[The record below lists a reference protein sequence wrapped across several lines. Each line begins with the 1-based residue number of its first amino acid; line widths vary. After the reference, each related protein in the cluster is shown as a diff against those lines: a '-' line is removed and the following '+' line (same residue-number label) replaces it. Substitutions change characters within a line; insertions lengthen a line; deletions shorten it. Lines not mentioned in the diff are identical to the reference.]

1 MENLE
6 NFSTETNQKPGY
18 SIKIENFE
26 GPLDLLLYLIKKNEI
41 DIYDIPIAQIT
52 KQYLEYI
59 ELMEVLDLDVAGE
72 FIVMAAT
79 LMRIKAQLLLPKP
92 KDQEE
97 SDPRQE
103 LVAALLEYK
112 KFKEVSGILET
123 REKQEMQY
131 YPCSIYYGKDTHKV
145 EVELTK
151 VSLYDLLAVF
161 KQALERTPRETF
173 HEVNYPDITVDE
185 RIEHILNYLEN
196 QNKVLLE
203 DLFKDNPIR
212 LVAIVT
218 FLAILEL
225 VRTKKILILQKK
237 LFDPIWVEKS

>member
-6 NFSTETNQKPGY
+6 NFSTETNQKTAY

-59 ELMEVLDLDVAGE
+59 ELMEVLDLDLAGE

-79 LMRIKAQLLLPKP
+79 LMRIKAQLLLPRP
-92 KDQEE
+92 KDEE
-97 SDPRQE
+97 EFDPRQE

-112 KFKEVSGILET
+112 KFKEVAGILET
-123 REKQEMQY
+123 REKQEMLY
-131 YPCSIYYGKDTHKV
+131 YPCSIYYGQDREKV
-145 EVELTK
+145 KVELTK
-151 VSLYDLLAVF
+151 VNLYDLLAVF
-161 KQALERTPRETF
+161 KQVLEKIPPETY
-173 HEVNYPDITVDE
+173 HEVNYQDITVEE
-185 RIEHILNYLEN
+185 RIEYVLNFLD
-196 QNKVLLE
+196 QQKKVLLE
-203 DLFKDNPIR
+203 ELFKDNPIR

-225 VRTKKILILQKK
+225 VRTKKILVKQKR
-237 LFDPIWVEKS
+237 LFDPIWVEKI

>member
-1 MENLE
+1 MDNLE
-6 NFSTETNQKPGY
+6 NFSTETNQKTGY

-52 KQYLEYI
+52 KQYLDYI

-79 LMRIKAQLLLPKP
+79 LMRIKAQLLLPRP
-92 KDQEE
+92 KDEE
-97 SDPRQE
+97 EFDPRQE
-103 LVAALLEYK
+103 LVAALLEYN
-112 KFKEVSGILET
+112 KFKEAAKILEAQE
-123 REKQEMQY
+123 RQEMQF
-131 YPCSIYYGKDTHKV
+131 YPCCIYNGQDKQKV
-145 EVELTK
+145 KVELTQ

-161 KQALERTPRETF
+161 KRVLEKIPQETF
-173 HEVNYPDITVDE
+173 HEVNYQDITVEE
-185 RIEHILNYLEN
+185 RIDYVLSCLDKKDKI
-196 QNKVLLE
+196 LLE
-203 DLFKDNPIR
+203 ELFQDNPIR

-225 VRTKKILILQKK
+225 VRTKRIWVIQKR
-237 LFDPIWVEKS
+237 LFDPIWVEKI